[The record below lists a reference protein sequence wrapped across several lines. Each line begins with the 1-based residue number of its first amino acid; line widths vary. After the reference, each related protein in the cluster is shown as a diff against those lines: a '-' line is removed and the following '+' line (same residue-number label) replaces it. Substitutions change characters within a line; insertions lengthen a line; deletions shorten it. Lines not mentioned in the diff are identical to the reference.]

1 VRAGTIADVLVRDVM
16 NVSPTSIAA
25 RSTMREAAELV
36 SRSAASDLA
45 VVDDDGR
52 FVGVLAEGD
61 LIRAALPKFDE
72 IVSSGGSIGEAF
84 EMFMLNGKDL
94 AGQPIDRIV
103 IREPIEVHPNDDL
116 MKVAVVMVSRHIRRL
131 HVVEGGKLAGSISR
145 ADICR
150 AVLAGPEQR

>member
-1 VRAGTIADVLVRDVM
+1 MGAVVLVRDVM
-16 NVSPTSIAA
+16 NVNPTRIAA

-36 SRSAASDLA
+36 SASETSDLA
-45 VVDDDGR
+45 VVDDEGR

-72 IVSSGGSIGEAF
+72 IVNSGGSLAEALDL
-84 EMFMLNGKDL
+84 FMLSGKDL
-94 AGQPIDRIV
+94 ASQPIDRIV
-103 IREPIEVHPNDDL
+103 IRDPIDVRPDDDL

-131 HVVEGGKLAGSISR
+131 HVVEDGKLVGSISR

-150 AVLAGPEQR
+150 AVLSPR

>member
-1 VRAGTIADVLVRDVM
+1 MSAVVLVRDVM
-16 NVSPTSIAA
+16 NVNPTRIAA

-36 SRSAASDLA
+36 SASEASDLA
-45 VVDDDGR
+45 VVDDEGR

-72 IVSSGGSIGEAF
+72 IVNSGGSLAEALDL
-84 EMFMLNGKDL
+84 FMLSGKDL
-94 AGQPIDRIV
+94 ASQPIDRIV
-103 IREPIEVHPNDDL
+103 IRNPIDVRPDDDL

-131 HVVEGGKLAGSISR
+131 HVVEDGKLAGSISR

-150 AVLAGPEQR
+150 AVLSPR